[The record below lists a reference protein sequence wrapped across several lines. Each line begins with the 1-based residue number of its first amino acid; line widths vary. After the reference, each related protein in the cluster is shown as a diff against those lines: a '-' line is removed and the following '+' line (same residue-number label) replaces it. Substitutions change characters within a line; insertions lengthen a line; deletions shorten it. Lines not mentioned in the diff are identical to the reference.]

1 MWGMEA
7 GNWSTG
13 VAADSPYMALFNA
26 SRHALKAVHPS
37 LVVGGPA
44 TACLSQP
51 CGGGGQSG
59 GLADF
64 LRGLDAWGI
73 DADFISTHS
82 YPTDAC
88 NTAPDARTRLDCF
101 TDGIVAA
108 RQAVPRHPFL
118 ITEFNCG
125 WKNGDIHD
133 GESKAYA
140 ASFLFRT
147 VGALLLHDVAA
158 LSWWTFSSLFEEPG
172 LPTHEFGPFGANAAM
187 QTVHGVPLPV
197 YRGFQLLA
205 DAGDVVLPV
214 TTAAAAAAP
223 GGGGGGGGGGGSSG
237 APFDVPFDQS
247 GPLTAVAT
255 LNSSARTLHVFLS
268 NFAPDDG
275 RGADPPGGGGSSG
288 GGGGGGS
295 DGTCF
300 KMKPNPCTEQSC
312 FLAHTDFPGGDL
324 LPEAQKF
331 TTPNASACCAACLA
345 FLPDQFCQAWSW
357 RGAGTKDP
365 RRCYLKG
372 SARGKAA
379 RRDDMTA
386 GYPTGVAPPSGDRPY
401 YETSRVVSL
410 TLVRPEVAAAGGRG
424 AGAAGMALVRTINST
439 CANPKAVWAGVM
451 DSVTWP
457 SAAQLATL
465 RAASQLCEQRVALQW
480 SAAGTATIE
489 VALEAYAAVAVT
501 VPLV

>member
-1 MWGMEA
+1 M
-7 GNWSTG
+7 
-13 VAADSPYMALFNA
+13 
-26 SRHALKAVHPS
+26 
-37 LVVGGPA
+37 GGPA

-51 CGGGGQSG
+51 CGGGQDG

-64 LRGLDAWGI
+64 VRGLDAWGI

-88 NTAPDARTRLDCF
+88 NVAPDARAHLDCF

-118 ITEFNCG
+118 MTEFNCG

-172 LPTHEFGPFGANAAM
+172 LPTNEFGPFGANAAM

-214 TTAAAAAAP
+214 TTALT
-223 GGGGGGGGGGGSSG
+223 GEL
-237 APFDVPFDQS
+237 FNQS
-247 GPLTAVAT
+247 GPLAAMAT
-255 LNSSARTLHVFLS
+255 LNTSTRTLHIFLS

-275 RGADPPGGGGSSG
+275 KGPDPPDSSS
-288 GGGGGGS
+288 S
-295 DGTCF
+295 DDDGICF

-312 FLAHTDFPGGDL
+312 YLPHTDFPGGDL
-324 LPEAQKF
+324 LPEVQKF
-331 TTPNASACCAACLA
+331 TTPNASACCAACRA
-345 FLPDQFCQAWSW
+345 FLPDKFCEAWSW
-357 RGAGTKDP
+357 RGDGAKDP
-365 RRCYLKG
+365 RRCYLKS
-372 SARGKAA
+372 SARGKAVQ
-379 RRDDMTA
+379 RDDMTA
-386 GYPTGVAPPSGDRPY
+386 GYPTGIAPPSSDRPY
-401 YETSRVVSL
+401 YETNRTVVL
-410 TLVRPEVAAAGGRG
+410 TLARPKAAVVAAAGV
-424 AGAAGMALVRTINST
+424 AVVRTINST
-439 CANPKAVWAGVM
+439 CANPKAVWMGEM
-451 DSVTWP
+451 SSVTWP
-457 SAAQLATL
+457 SSAQLTTL
-465 RAASQLCEQRVALQW
+465 SAASRMCEEQVALEW
-480 SAAGTATIE
+480 SAEGTATIE
-489 VALEAYAAVAVT
+489 VTLEAYAAVAVT
-501 VPLV
+501 VPLL